1 MRNADR
7 IKEKRGRVVEAA
19 RRLVLRDGLRNTTM
33 ESIAREA
40 GMAKPTLYAQF
51 ADKNAVFAA
60 LLDAFLAESSA
71 AADTGFDISGDV
83 SDRVGE
89 VLARQ
94 YLAIAR
100 ILSAS
105 PHADELRNEPARS
118 GFQFQERHFRIET
131 RIAEELGSAGVEN
144 AAGLTLLLTASAY
157 GISLKIGDPDAMAAG
172 IRTMCR
178 RIIEP
183 ELRVVEPLRH
193 QNP

>member
-7 IKEKRGRVVEAA
+7 IKEKRDRVLEAA
-19 RRLVLRDGLRNTTM
+19 RHLILRDGLRNTTM

-51 ADKNAVFAA
+51 TDKNAVFTA
-60 LLDAFLAESSA
+60 LLDAFLAEISA
-71 AADTGFDISGDV
+71 AADTGFDMPGDV
-83 SDRVGE
+83 SDRIGE

-118 GFQFQERHFRIET
+118 GFQFQDRHFRIET
-131 RIAEELGSAGVEN
+131 RIAEELGSAGVED
-144 AAGLTLLLTASAY
+144 AAGLTSLLTASAY
-157 GISLKIGDPDAMAAG
+157 GISLKIGDPDTMAAG

-183 ELRVVEPLRH
+183 ELRR
-193 QNP
+193 